1 MATLTTLQKTQK
13 QFDFKT
19 NNIETMNLDTL
30 RRTYK
35 ENDIYGKPLKGLY
48 HYEVI
53 QSLADICS
61 KHNLNY
67 EVEEIFAAQ
76 NKNKN
81 EPGVVVLPQVE
92 EKFGESAVEAH
103 ILRRVYTTIRIK
115 EWETDELTTTLVI
128 AFHQDGIQ
136 VAIGPCVKI
145 CHNQCILSP
154 ERSACNYGKNKL
166 STEELFER
174 VDEWMENF
182 EEQMTQD
189 RERIRRLKQKIVTP
203 IELYAY
209 IGLLTALRVSHDSS
223 DKRLSSQVETYPLN
237 QGQISVFTEEL
248 LKLNLTKKSIT
259 AWDIYNVATEL
270 YHPGKTDFPSMIPQ
284 NGALAELLLGESP
297 LNEA

>member
-1 MATLTTLQKTQK
+1 MATLTTLQKAQK

-53 QSLADICS
+53 QSMADICC

-92 EKFGESAVEAH
+92 EKFGGNAVEAH

-136 VAIGPCVKI
+136 VAIGPCVRI

-166 STEELFER
+166 TTEELFQR
-174 VDEWMENF
+174 VDEWLENF
-182 EEQMTQD
+182 EVQMTED
-189 RERIRRLKQKIVTP
+189 RERIRRLKQKVVTP
-203 IELYAY
+203 VELYAY

-223 DKRLSSQVETYPLN
+223 DKRLSTQVETYPLN
-237 QGQISVFTEEL
+237 QGQISIFTEEL
-248 LKLNLTKKSIT
+248 LKLNLQKKTIT

-284 NGALAELLLGESP
+284 NGALAELLLNESP
-297 LNEA
+297 LN